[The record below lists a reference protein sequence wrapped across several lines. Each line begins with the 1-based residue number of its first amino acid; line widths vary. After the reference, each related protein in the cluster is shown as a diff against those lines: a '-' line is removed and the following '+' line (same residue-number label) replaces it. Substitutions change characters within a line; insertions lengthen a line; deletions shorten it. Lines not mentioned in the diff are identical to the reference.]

1 MVSKALN
8 YLSLAR
14 KGGLAELGEEPVGD
28 LSRTG
33 RAYVIAVAS
42 DASDHT
48 WRRAKAYAAG
58 TEQQCIRLPFTKEE
72 LGEAVGRE
80 SLAIAA
86 ISDAPL
92 ALALVQSLPEPEK
105 YQAAIQVL
113 AAKTQKL
120 KKRRQEAKAHLR
132 NVRKGKK

>member
-1 MVSKALN
+1 MDKALN

-14 KGGLAELGEEPVGD
+14 KAGRAELGEEPVGD
-28 LSRTG
+28 ISRTG
-33 RAYVIAVAS
+33 KAYVIAVAS

-58 TEQQCIRLPFTKEE
+58 TEQQCLRLPFTKEE
-72 LGEAVGRE
+72 MGEAVGRE

-92 ALALVQSLPEPEK
+92 SLALVQSLPEPEK

>member
-33 RAYVIAVAS
+33 KAYVIAVAS
-42 DASDHT
+42 DASDHP

-113 AAKTQKL
+113 TAKTQKL

>member
-33 RAYVIAVAS
+33 KAYVIAVAS

-72 LGEAVGRE
+72 MGEAVGRE
-80 SLAIAA
+80 SLATAA

>member
-1 MVSKALN
+1 MDNKALN

-14 KGGLAELGEEPVGD
+14 KAGRAELGEEPVGD
-28 LSRTG
+28 VSRTG
-33 RAYVIAVAS
+33 KAYVIAVAS

-58 TEQQCIRLPFTKEE
+58 TEQQCIRLPFTKDE
-72 LGEAVGRE
+72 LGQAVGRE

-86 ISDAPL
+86 ITDAPL
-92 ALALVQSLPEPEK
+92 ALALLQSLPEPEK
-105 YQAAIQVL
+105 YRSAIQVL
-113 AAKTQKL
+113 EEKSRKL
-120 KKRRQEAKAHLR
+120 KKRQQEAKAHLR

>member
-72 LGEAVGRE
+72 MGEAVGRE

-92 ALALVQSLPEPEK
+92 ALALVQSLPEPDK

-113 AAKTQKL
+113 TAKSQKL

-132 NVRKGKK
+132 NVRRGKK